1 MFDTGIP
8 HEYPER
14 IKFLQEELKALPEIK
29 PFPKY
34 GLGAPFP
41 TFGSTDN
48 RRKKMFQEYVLEDD
62 PQATEAGAKV
72 K

>member
-8 HEYPER
+8 HDYPER
-14 IKFLQEELKALPEIK
+14 IKFLQEELKALPEMK
-29 PFPKY
+29 PFKY

-48 RRKKMFQEYVLEDD
+48 RRKKMFREYVPEEE
-62 PQATEAGAKV
+62 TEAPKQGQQK
-72 K
+72 